1 MLRTSIFLSEKLF
14 HSYRYVIDKQ
24 KKLNRLIIARGFSFS
39 NTKYTTVANSNAT
52 ASERLRWDHVPCSKH
67 RLKYKVDR
75 LYDFSEGLTDL
86 E

>member
-1 MLRTSIFLSEKLF
+1 MLRTSIFLSQRLF
-14 HSYRYVIDKQ
+14 HSYQYAIDKK

-39 NTKYTTVANSNAT
+39 NTKYTTAANSSAT
-52 ASERLRWDHVPCSKH
+52 ASKRLRQDHVPCGKH

-75 LYDFSEGLTDL
+75 SYDFSEGLTDL

>member
-1 MLRTSIFLSEKLF
+1 M
-14 HSYRYVIDKQ
+14 
-24 KKLNRLIIARGFSFS
+24 ARGFSFS
-39 NTKYTTVANSNAT
+39 DTKYTTAANSSAT
-52 ASERLRWDHVPCSKH
+52 ASKRLRWDHVPRSKH